1 MAAAESAPVTG
12 HQPALLDSPN
22 CEVAYVTVVASGD
35 YYSSRKFRKVTHV
48 IAQINHTTAAFS
60 DEFISAYPDTTEP
73 NRVYI
78 LVAGSDTS
86 NIPVTLW
93 IFGEP

>member
-1 MAAAESAPVTG
+1 MVAESAPVTG
-12 HQPALLDSPN
+12 HLPALLDSPC
-22 CEVAYVTVVASGD
+22 CEVAYVTVAATGD

-48 IAQINHTTAAFS
+48 VAQMNHTTSDFS
-60 DEFISAYPDTTEP
+60 DEFISAYPDSTNP

-78 LVAGSDTS
+78 
-86 NIPVTLW
+86 NIEGTDATAVPVTLW